1 LGLSGAPSSFFAGSM
16 TCVSTCF
23 LFFPIVF
30 FGYVQIPETHE
41 IFSLNTMKT
50 IQSLYLVVK
59 RTKQEK
65 GWNLKRG
72 KLAAERQR
80 VSVNEEQNRDKNL
93 KVLKK
98 VLKVLMAQT
107 SRLDSYS
114 LDGLAQ

>member
-1 LGLSGAPSSFFAGSM
+1 
-16 TCVSTCF
+16 
-23 LFFPIVF
+23 
-30 FGYVQIPETHE
+30 
-41 IFSLNTMKT
+41 MKT

-114 LDGLAQ
+114 LDGSAQ